1 MSAPG
6 FVFYPGDYFRDTRGL
21 DTLEHGAYMLLILT
35 LYAEGGRVAKSR
47 LPRLTGLRPKAFET
61 VWQEIGR
68 FFFEDG
74 DAIGHKRVDRELE
87 KQRKLSETRA
97 DVARTRHSGARKT
110 SKKPAKKCEKIEGKI
125 SRTPEKTEENQG
137 HSSAIAEQ
145 MQVTLSIDRV
155 SPSYEGEKPYL
166 SPEGEDALA
175 RLLRA
180 AASASSLHPAEI
192 EALQADVTGFADGTL
207 IIGNRRWLQR
217 YSQKFR
223 PALTATGLRLAAAE
237 DPPGGNVVRLAKVG

>member
-110 SKKPAKKCEKIEGKI
+110 SKKPAKMRK
-125 SRTPEKTEENQG
+125 
-137 HSSAIAEQ
+137 
-145 MQVTLSIDRV
+145 
-155 SPSYEGEKPYL
+155 
-166 SPEGEDALA
+166 
-175 RLLRA
+175 
-180 AASASSLHPAEI
+180 
-192 EALQADVTGFADGTL
+192 
-207 IIGNRRWLQR
+207 NRRKNFAHSGENR
-217 YSQKFR
+217 RKSR
-223 PALTATGLRLAAAE
+223 ALFCNCRANA
-237 DPPGGNVVRLAKVG
+237 GNPIHR